1 MNEAAREAETR
12 RPGASH
18 HEAAHAVFAYHRGAP
33 IAHVMVGE
41 DSVCLYGIR
50 YIQGDAEST
59 TRVVEGILAG
69 KYAEELAATGK
80 PRQHIPYEQFVK
92 GIEEGART
100 TPWPAG
106 TEEDEVQAFL
116 ILVTSLGR
124 QKAEEAYREASD
136 YAAEHVELWWGEIDA
151 LAKRLLELGR
161 VEGSEVRRIIETAR
175 GSKDDRV

>member
-12 RPGASH
+12 TPGVSH

-33 IAHVMVGE
+33 IDHVMVGE
-41 DSVCLYGIR
+41 DSETLFGVR
-50 YIQGDAEST
+50 FMQGDLAST
-59 TRVVEGILAG
+59 IRVVAGILAA

-106 TEEDEVQAFL
+106 TEEDEVQAFAY
-116 ILVTSLGR
+116 LVTSLGR
-124 QKAEEAYREASD
+124 QRAEVAYTAASV
-136 YAAEHVELWWGEIDA
+136 YAAKGVELWWDEIDA
-151 LAKRLLELGR
+151 LAKRLLQLGR